1 MADPSRAS
9 SNPFVALRRSSWPFV
24 DIFLPFRGN
33 PFSLWPLADPSRA
46 SSNPFVALRR
56 SSWPFVDIFLPFRGN
71 PFSPWRPMADPSR
84 ASSNPLVA
92 LSGPSWPFVDIFL
105 PFRGNPFSPLASLL
119 QPLGLVVLRGP
130 SWIFLPF
137 RGNPSRASSNPF
149 VALRRS
155 SWPFVDIFLP
165 FPGNPFSPW
174 RSLANPSRASSNPL
188 AALSGPSCPF
198 VDNSFS
204 LRALRGSPSWIS
216 FFGLRHSLAGSST
229 GPSQDP
235 ACRLISAR
243 QSTSPSM

>member
-1 MADPSRAS
+1 MGFVDIFLKSFSWRIPLDPFAVLPLGDPWQTPLEPFLFQPLRGPSPFFVALRGYLLEMPWRPWRIPLESFPTPSPWISFCLFRPMADPSRAS
-9 SNPFVALRRSSWPFV
+9 SNPFVALRCSSWPFV
-24 DIFLPFRGN
+24 DIFLPF
-33 PFSLWPLADPSRA
+33 P
-46 SSNPFVALRR
+46 
-56 SSWPFVDIFLPFRGN
+56 GN

-92 LSGPSWPFVDIFL
+92 L
-105 PFRGNPFSPLASLL
+105 RC
-119 QPLGLVVLRGP
+119 
-130 SWIFLPF
+130 
-137 RGNPSRASSNPF
+137 
-149 VALRRS
+149 S

-174 RSLANPSRASSNPL
+174 RSLADPSRASSNPFV
-188 AALSGPSCPF
+188 ALSGPSCPF

-216 FFGLRHSLAGSST
+216 FFGLRHSLARSST

-235 ACRLISAR
+235 AGRLISAR